1 MALNP
6 CFGLPASRKTIQ
18 IVAYKLKIGRPN
30 DLETLLW
37 SARQP

>member
-1 MALNP
+1 MALKP

-18 IVAYKLKIGRPN
+18 IVAYKLKIGRLN
-30 DLETLLW
+30 GLETLLW

>member
-6 CFGLPASRKTIQ
+6 CFGLLASRKTIQ

-30 DLETLLW
+30 GFESLLW